1 MLYHIRALPRQ
12 SAKSIS
18 NIVTCANYSAKIT
31 GCQVKNLHVP
41 GADAKIALDLFCPF
55 RYKEWVGRE
64 KEMKIISALRKLF
77 LTSLSDL
84 GIINHQD
91 TEGNVDMTK
100 EVTKNYS
107 EAQEAEMLAAGVI
120 DNDAA
125 MEFAA
130 KFGKDVRSIRAK
142 AVRMGIYKA
151 KEKVSKT
158 GGKIESKE
166 AIVADIAAI
175 VGKNLEGLEKAP
187 KQVLVTL
194 RTRLSA

>member
-1 MLYHIRALPRQ
+1 M
-12 SAKSIS
+12 
-18 NIVTCANYSAKIT
+18 
-31 GCQVKNLHVP
+31 KNLHVP
-41 GADAKIALDLFCPF
+41 GADAKIALDLSCPF

-100 EVTKNYS
+100 EVIKNYS

-125 MEFAA
+125 IEFAA